1 MMFDY
6 PTNNILHDIVLN
18 LFLLLCEQD
27 DEDVLM
33 DIFVNSDLLEKIGS
47 IWSKFCAD
55 AVATL
60 HDEGTNS
67 PPDAGKPKPNI
78 YSWPNIETEEGKSAF
93 WCFFGHVAILSNMI
107 AEICDKPALNELIDV
122 SELWKKYTEPNLDSY
137 NLLMVEATSC

>member
-47 IWSKFCAD
+47 IWSKFCAETF
-55 AVATL
+55 AVENEAN
-60 HDEGTNS
+60 GTEQS
-67 PPDAGKPKPNI
+67 QKKAKLNI
-78 YSWPNIETEEGKSAF
+78 YSWPNITTAEGKQTF
-93 WCFFGHVAILSNMI
+93 WCFFGHVAILSTMI
-107 AEICDKPALNELIDV
+107 SEICDKPSLNELVDV
-122 SELWKKYTEPNLDSY
+122 SEMWKKYTEPNLDAY
-137 NLLMVEATSC
+137 NMLMVESTSC

>member
-1 MMFDY
+1 MFDY

-18 LFLLLCEQD
+18 LFMLLCDQD

-33 DIFVNSDLLEKIGS
+33 DIFVNSDLLEKIGA
-47 IWSKFCAD
+47 IWSKFCSD
-55 AVATL
+55 AAAAL
-60 HDEGTNS
+60 HGEASAPN
-67 PPDAGKPKPNI
+67 ANPKKLNV
-78 YSWPNIETEEGKSAF
+78 YSWPSIVTDEGKSTF

-122 SELWKKYTEPNLDSY
+122 SEMWKKYTEPNLDAY